1 MKKALET
8 VYQSFE
14 TQLKEHNEAIAKLE
28 SELVQRRELALKLQG
43 ALEGFALLE
52 QETKKPENMPF
63 VQLDDEDEEDGD
75 DGLEE
80 AVSKSEPK
88 KETHSHGIEE

>member
-8 VYQSFE
+8 VYKSFE

-43 ALEGFALLE
+43 ALEGFALLD
-52 QETKKPENMPF
+52 QEAKKPENMPF
-63 VQLDDEDEEDGD
+63 VQLDDEDEDEEED

-80 AVSKSEPK
+80 VVK
-88 KETHSHGIEE
+88 KEE